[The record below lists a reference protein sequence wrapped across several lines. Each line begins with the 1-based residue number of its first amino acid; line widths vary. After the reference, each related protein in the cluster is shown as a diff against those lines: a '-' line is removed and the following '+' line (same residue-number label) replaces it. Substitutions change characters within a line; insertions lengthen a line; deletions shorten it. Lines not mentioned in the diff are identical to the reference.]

1 MGRTFGEGRSAI
13 GTQRRPPHGATFG
26 DVVRVIGDY
35 VRALGPALPSLGRP
49 SKRAAF
55 GGLGASAIG
64 LVVTSAFATQGE
76 RIALLIV
83 LAGFAASA
91 AATWFAAPSVAPRVT
106 AAREAELRTELEQ
119 LADSRVA
126 LVIRQ
131 FEWAVNDVEK
141 LRQAVRRAD
150 AGRLAAE
157 KKTAEL
163 DLRVRQFRHMVEQAH
178 TQLAA
183 YRAEPLQIPE
193 AAWSAEPV
201 RAVALRWAIHDDGV
215 VHWMHLETDDT
226 DVRRVRL
233 VDADGHVLTLSDPAR
248 QASVRADGPVGMA
261 LELSVP
267 PAVASDLAA
276 GNAAAHRF
284 QALVGEEW
292 RAVDLSDTGLRT
304 GSAKDKRNRF
314 YTAEAARSIA

>member
-1 MGRTFGEGRSAI
+1 MAIGAQQRSA
-13 GTQRRPPHGATFG
+13 QRATFG
-26 DVVRVIGDY
+26 DVVEVISEW
-35 VRALGPALPSLGRP
+35 VRALVPPLPSVGRP

-55 GGLGASAIG
+55 IGLGVSATG
-64 LVVTSAFATQGE
+64 LIVTSAFAAQGE

-91 AATWFAAPSVAPRVT
+91 AAAWFAAPSVAPQVT

-183 YRAEPLQIPE
+183 YRAEPLRIPE
-193 AAWSAEPV
+193 AEWSAEPA
-201 RAVALRWAIHDDGV
+201 RTVALRWAIHDDGV
-215 VHWMHLETDDT
+215 VHWMHLETDDA
-226 DVRRVRL
+226 DIRRVRL
-233 VDADGHVLTLSDPAR
+233 LDAEGHVITLSDPAR
-248 QASVRADGPVGMA
+248 QASVRSDGPVGMA

-267 PAVASDLAA
+267 PTVASDLAA
-276 GNAAAHRF
+276 GKSAPHRF
-284 QALVGEEW
+284 EALVGEEW
-292 RAVDLSDTGLRT
+292 RAVDLSDTGMRT
-304 GSAKDKRNRF
+304 GSAKDKRSRF